1 MTRSHSDARR
11 KRLITR
17 ALPLVL
23 LALVSFVVGVVVAAG
38 SSERDA
44 VQRFGEAWEQ
54 GDWGAMHAELTPGSQ
69 DDHSAAELEAAYG
82 DAALTATATSV
93 DVGEARGPLDQ
104 DGEEVVALPVT
115 VETASFGPVEG
126 EIAVPVADGAIEW
139 RGNMVFPGLEEG
151 QKLDR
156 RTELPKRAPI
166 LAADRSPLAEG
177 PADARTTNGA
187 GGIVAGEMGKVK
199 GEQAREL
206 EARGFP
212 KDAVTGATGLELAF
226 DSQLAG
232 TPGGQ
237 LLASG
242 DGDPV
247 VLAKRDPVP
256 GKPVRTTI
264 DPKLQEA
271 TAAALGSSFG
281 GAALLDAEN
290 GDVLALAGLAF
301 SAPQPPGSTMKVITL
316 TGALEEGIAKPG
328 DEFPVVSSATVGGR
342 EVANAHDELCGGTLV
357 ESFAQSC
364 NSVFGPLGEELGGE
378 KLVALSEKFG
388 FNSPPAL
395 YNQGAIDLV
404 DPPES
409 TIPPDLD
416 DSMAGIS
423 AIGQGEVLAT
433 PLEMASISQTI
444 ANKGVRSPTSIV
456 KDAAL
461 AGNYPD
467 VQVTSPE
474 VAAQVTEMMKAVV
487 TSGTGSAAN
496 ISGVEVAGKT
506 GTAELGTVDGQPIG
520 TADTDADQDVDA
532 WFTAF
537 APADKPKYAVA
548 VALFQVKEDGGT
560 VAAPIARAILEAAL

>member
-1 MTRSHSDARR
+1 LTRTNSDARR

-23 LALVSFVVGVVVAAG
+23 LALASFVIGVIVAGG
-38 SSERDA
+38 SAEKDA
-44 VQRFGEAWEQ
+44 VQRFGDAWQQ
-54 GDWGAMHAELTPGSQ
+54 GDWEAMRAELTP
-69 DDHSAAELEAAYG
+69 SAQEKYSAKDLQKSYEDAERI
-82 DAALTATATSV
+82 ATTTGF
-93 DVGEARGPLDQ
+93 DVGDARGPLDQ
-104 DGEEVVALPVT
+104 NGEEVVALPVN
-115 VETASFGPVEG
+115 VETAAFGPVDG
-126 EIAVPVADGAIEW
+126 EIAVPVTDGAIDW
-139 RGNMVFPGLEEG
+139 QPNLVFPGLESG

-156 RTELPKRAPI
+156 RIELPKRAPI

-187 GGIVAGEMGKVK
+187 GGVIAGELGKAK
-199 GEQAREL
+199 GERAKEL

-212 KDAVTGATGLELAF
+212 EDAPTGSTGLELAF

-237 LLASG
+237 LLAAG

-247 VLAKRDPVP
+247 VLAKKEPVP

-264 DPKLQEA
+264 DPKLQDA
-271 TAAALGSSFG
+271 TAAALGGNFG
-281 GAALLDAEN
+281 GAALLDARN

-316 TGALEEGIAKPG
+316 TGTLEAGIAKPS

-342 EVANAHDELCGGTLV
+342 EVANAHDELCGGTLT
-357 ESFAQSC
+357 ESFAKSC
-364 NSVFGPLGEELGGE
+364 NSVFGPLGEELGGK
-378 KLVALSEKFG
+378 KLVDVAEKYG
-388 FNSPPAL
+388 FNSPPSL
-395 YNQGAIDLV
+395 YNQEAIDLV

-409 TIPPDLD
+409 SIPDPLD

-433 PLEMASISQTI
+433 PLEMAAVSQTI
-444 ANKGVRSPTSIV
+444 ANKGVRSPNAIV
-456 KDAAL
+456 KDPAL
-461 AGNYPD
+461 AGSYPD

-474 VAAQVTEMMKAVV
+474 VASQVTDMMKAVV
-487 TSGTGSAAN
+487 TSGTGTAAN
-496 ISGVEVAGKT
+496 IPGVSVAGKT
-506 GTAELGTVDGQPIG
+506 GTAELGTVNGQPIG
-520 TADTDADQDVDA
+520 TADTGADQDVDA

-537 APADKPKYAVA
+537 APADNPKYAVA

>member
-1 MTRSHSDARR
+1 LTRTHSDARR
-11 KRLITR
+11 QRLLTR

-23 LALVSFVVGVVVAAG
+23 LALVSFVIGIVVAAG
-38 SSERDA
+38 SSEKDA
-44 VQRFGEAWEQ
+44 VQRFGDAWEQ
-54 GDWGAMHAELTPGSQ
+54 RDWDAMRAELTPASQ
-69 DDHSAAELEAAYG
+69 EEYSAEDLQKSYEDAERI
-82 DAALTATATSV
+82 ATATGL
-93 DVGEARGPLDQ
+93 DVGEPRGPLTQ
-104 DGEEVVALPVT
+104 DGDRVVALPVT
-115 VETASFGPVEG
+115 VQTSAFGPVEG
-126 EIAVPVADGAIEW
+126 EIAVPVADGAIDW
-139 RGNMVFPGLEEG
+139 QPNLVFPGLGPDQE
-151 QKLDR
+151 LDR

-177 PADARTTNGA
+177 PAESRTTNGA
-187 GGIVAGEMGKVK
+187 GGIIAGEMGTAK
-199 GEQAREL
+199 GERAKEL

-212 KDAVTGATGLELAF
+212 KDAPTGATGLELAF

-237 LLASG
+237 LLATG

-247 VLAKRDPVP
+247 VLAKREPTP

-281 GAALLDAEN
+281 GAALLDART

-316 TGALEEGIAKPG
+316 TGTLEEGIAKPS

-342 EVANAHDELCGGTLV
+342 EVANAHDELCGGTLT
-357 ESFAQSC
+357 ESFAKSC
-364 NSVFGPLGEELGGE
+364 NSVFGPLGEQLGGK
-378 KLVALSEKFG
+378 KLVDVSEKFG
-388 FNSPPAL
+388 FNSPPTL
-395 YNQGAIDLV
+395 YNQEAIDLV
-404 DPPES
+404 DPAES
-409 TIPPDLD
+409 TIPHDLE

-433 PLEMASISQTI
+433 PLEMASVSQTI
-444 ANKGVRSPTSIV
+444 ANKGVRSPNAIV
-456 KDAAL
+456 KDPAL
-461 AGNYPD
+461 AGDYPD
-467 VQVTSPE
+467 VQVTSPA
-474 VAAQVTEMMKAVV
+474 VAAQVTDMMKAVV

-496 ISGVEVAGKT
+496 ISGVSVAGKT

-520 TADTDADQDVDA
+520 TADTGADQDVDA

-537 APADKPKYAVA
+537 APADNPKYAVA